1 MYQNDHDTLKYFCV
15 NLCVFEAITCLEFSV
30 NLTVAFVKGD
40 FLPKISTF
48 GLKIDFRR
56 TANSFWLIL
65 MNHRLPLFYHT
76 EYRWTRINTLFQDS
90 AFDDISDDSSESTG
104 SSYTNVELEAH
115 EIPDEATLDMIC
127 RQVEEYLSDQ
137 YLSTDKYLLRQLR
150 HVTIF
155 VNKLT
160 FKNLNFLIFSE
171 F

>member
-1 MYQNDHDTLKYFCV
+1 
-15 NLCVFEAITCLEFSV
+15 
-30 NLTVAFVKGD
+30 
-40 FLPKISTF
+40 
-48 GLKIDFRR
+48 
-56 TANSFWLIL
+56 

-76 EYRWTRINTLFQDS
+76 EYRWTRINTLFKDS

-150 HVTIF
+150 YVNIF
-155 VNKLT
+155 VN
-160 FKNLNFLIFSE
+160 NFQK
-171 F
+171 

>member
-1 MYQNDHDTLKYFCV
+1 
-15 NLCVFEAITCLEFSV
+15 
-30 NLTVAFVKGD
+30 
-40 FLPKISTF
+40 
-48 GLKIDFRR
+48 
-56 TANSFWLIL
+56 

-76 EYRWTRINTLFQDS
+76 EYRWTRINTLFKDS

-150 HVTIF
+150 YVNIF
-155 VNKLT
+155 VNIFTYT
-160 FKNLNFLIFSE
+160 FLMLSKFQKFVSILKTRQHFENLSTISRQHK
-171 F
+171 

>member
-1 MYQNDHDTLKYFCV
+1 MTMVPLRFFLLIYAFFAAK
-15 NLCVFEAITCLEFSV
+15 TCHEFSV
-30 NLTVAFVKGD
+30 NLTVAFVNDD
-40 FLPKISTF
+40 FLPKISTY
-48 GLKIDFRR
+48 GQKIDFRR

-65 MNHRLPLFYHT
+65 MNHRLPLFTAQNIGGHAL
-76 EYRWTRINTLFQDS
+76 TLYFQDS

-150 HVTIF
+150 Y
-155 VNKLT
+155 VNISVN
-160 FKNLNFLIFSE
+160 NLLVNF
-171 F
+171 